1 MAVKLIVDRSACT
14 GHGRCYE
21 LAPEVFE
28 ADDEGYSVVKR
39 AEVPPALEEP
49 ARLAE
54 RSCPERAIRV
64 VPEAHR

>member
-1 MAVKLIVDRSACT
+1 VKARVDPQLCT

-28 ADDEGYSVVKR
+28 EDERGHGVLRLAS
-39 AEVPPALEEP
+39 VPPELERK

-54 RSCPERAIRV
+54 GNCPEGAVRL
-64 VPEAHR
+64 EGG